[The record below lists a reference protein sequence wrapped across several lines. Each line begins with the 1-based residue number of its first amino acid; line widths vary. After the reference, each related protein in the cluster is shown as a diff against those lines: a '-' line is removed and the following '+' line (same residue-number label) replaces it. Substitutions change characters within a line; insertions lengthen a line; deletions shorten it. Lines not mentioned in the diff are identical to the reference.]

1 MEDGHYF
8 FFQKKWA
15 VCLERPFFKIWHFF
29 SCAHFLPIFFFGGR
43 SIFAPIVAH
52 FTEKKIENNFWSIH
66 FGRTEILVFEFIWY
80 CKLCVKDGLSK
91 DKGGLSKNQSG
102 MAVGTPL
109 L

>member
-1 MEDGHYF
+1 MGTIF
-8 FFQKKWA
+8 FKWA
-15 VCLERPFFKIWHFF
+15 VAHFFFILESPFFKIWHCF
-29 SCAHFLPIFFFGGR
+29 SCAYFLPFFLGGG
-43 SIFAPIVAH
+43 APFLCPLLPILLK
-52 FTEKKIENNFWSIH
+52 KKIENNFWSIY

>member
-1 MEDGHYF
+1 M
-8 FFQKKWA
+8 
-15 VCLERPFFKIWHFF
+15 
-29 SCAHFLPIFFFGGR
+29 PI
-43 SIFAPIVAH
+43 AAH
-52 FTEKKIENNFWSIH
+52 FTGKKIENNFWSIY